1 MEIRAGFLE
10 KVALQF
16 HSALLELAP
25 WSLLFSLEAALESH
39 LKIMGHWRVGRDRGR
54 GKRTS
59 QSLPQTLVGLIV
71 LLFPK

>member
-16 HSALLELAP
+16 HVALLELAP

-39 LKIMGHWRVGRDRGR
+39 LKIMGPWRVGRDREEAR
-54 GKRTS
+54 GPHRAC
-59 QSLPQTLVGLIV
+59 
-71 LLFPK
+71 PKPL